1 MTLVRTTSFAVLAI
15 GMIACV
21 KSRERERVDFERMR
35 VQQRYEPYGASTV
48 FADARSMQQ
57 PPAGA
62 LSIESAGDTGVVG
75 TGMSGGNPVADI
87 PVPISPAQLGLGARK
102 FAVYCAVCHGEGGFG
117 GSIVAE
123 NMGIPRPPSLRSA
136 AMLARPAGYVFG
148 VATNG
153 KGRMPPYSA
162 QLTPDE
168 RWAVVAYVR
177 ALQGSPAVTAAQRAD
192 SVRAAEIAA
201 IDSSAAKAGLP

>member
-1 MTLVRTTSFAVLAI
+1 MTIVRSTIAALLAI
-15 GMIACV
+15 EMIACV

-35 VQQRYEPYGASTV
+35 VQQRYEPYGASAV
-48 FADARSMQQ
+48 FANARSMQQ

-62 LSIESAGDTGVVG
+62 LSIESAVDTGVVG
-75 TGMSGGNPVADI
+75 TGMSGGSPVADI
-87 PVPISPAQLGLGARK
+87 PVTITPEQLGLGARK
-102 FAVYCAVCHGEGGFG
+102 FMVYCAVCHGDGGFG

-123 NMGIPRPPSLRSA
+123 NMGQPRPPSLRNA
-136 AMLARPAGYVFG
+136 ALVAQPAGYIFA

-153 KGRMPPYSA
+153 KGRMPSYSA

-177 ALQGSPAVTAAQRAD
+177 ELQRSRIVTTAQRDD
-192 SVRAAEIAA
+192 SLRAAEIAA
-201 IDSSAAKAGLP
+201 IDSAAAKARQP